1 VTAEQTVGQMTE
13 HAKNEVLKGITGLD
27 GTDLQAMMS
36 LGKRFLKNKI
46 IKCIEKDGEVGKRRG
61 GGSRQA
67 EQEKK
72 QTEKQTKKT
81 HVN

>member
-1 VTAEQTVGQMTE
+1 MTE

-61 GGSRQA
+61 GEADRQN
-67 EQEKK
+67 KK
-72 QTEKQTKKT
+72 RNRRRNKQRKHT
-81 HVN
+81 